1 MLLKESLRQTGFLL
15 KQREAGFTLTVLFW
29 IVLWNY
35 LRNVVTFQG
44 LDVSQMYEPV
54 KLLTLSYNKTY
65 YDADTVLLFTML
77 YPLLVPLAAGLS
89 YAKER
94 QTKEELYL
102 TARLGK
108 KHYMQTKLLS
118 VFLTTVLV
126 FTLPFFVEILI
137 TCVSFPSDSHGDLTN
152 LSIYSQEYA
161 EMVHRYPTCMV
172 YMVSPVLYA
181 VLGTF
186 LFGICSGIMAA
197 FTTAVSFCFSIKY
210 RVVLFFPSFLLLNST
225 LYLNELFSAGSC
237 QISWYEY
244 LLLFNDNRKFCWYLP
259 AAAAF
264 LFLAVIGLYEIGK
277 RQERYG

>member
-1 MLLKESLRQTGFLL
+1 
-15 KQREAGFTLTVLFW
+15 
-29 IVLWNY
+29 
-35 LRNVVTFQG
+35 
-44 LDVSQMYEPV
+44 
-54 KLLTLSYNKTY
+54 
-65 YDADTVLLFTML
+65 
-77 YPLLVPLAAGLS
+77 
-89 YAKER
+89 
-94 QTKEELYL
+94 
-102 TARLGK
+102 
-108 KHYMQTKLLS
+108 
-118 VFLTTVLV
+118 
-126 FTLPFFVEILI
+126 
-137 TCVSFPSDSHGDLTN
+137 
-152 LSIYSQEYA
+152 
-161 EMVHRYPTCMV
+161 MV